1 LVRGQGAFMPYP
13 VVATRMAGKQLPKIG
28 KMGTGLAMLKQH
40 QRERSNQLT
49 LHFLFIFFKDPHIQR
64 RGNPCTQ
71 LHQFHSLTSTF
82 SYLICG

>member
-1 LVRGQGAFMPYP
+1 VHLCPYA

-49 LHFLFIFFKDPHIQR
+49 LHFLFILK
-64 RGNPCTQ
+64 T
-71 LHQFHSLTSTF
+71 LTSREEEIQVLNFTN
-82 SYLICG
+82 SIA